1 MAEEENPWLAQRYQK
16 DLPEDRSN
24 FVKAWKL
31 LEDYSHIPPD
41 EIDAHVI
48 AIVSCNAAIPLLT
61 LTNDDSI
68 SQREKAY
75 NVFNYG
81 CIGRWRFL
89 DLYITE
95 APEYLDIITRLKAGE
110 KLLDLGCCFGHI
122 LRQLAF
128 DGSPADNLTGA
139 DLRPEFIEL
148 GYELFRDKDTFGAHF
163 MTADILDPTDTVLA
177 ALDGKF
183 DVVHTASFFHL
194 FGWDDQVKIGERV
207 VRFFRPGAKALVLGR
222 QSARREPLSVEAWRQ
237 TDEKKYH
244 HNVASLQQL
253 WDVIGEKTGTKWR
266 VTGKLFDS
274 SVPGHSKIF
283 DTDGHAPVTGKPR
296 TTIRFAVF
304 KLD

>member
-1 MAEEENPWLAQRYQK
+1 MAEEENPWVAQRYQK
-16 DLPEDRSN
+16 DLPEDRTN
-24 FVKAWKL
+24 FAKAWKL

-48 AIVSCNAAIPLLT
+48 AV
-61 LTNDDSI
+61 
-68 SQREKAY
+68 REKAY
-75 NVFNYG
+75 KVFNYG

-95 APEYLDIITRLKAGE
+95 APEYPDVITRLKDGV

-128 DGSPADNLTGA
+128 DGAPADNLTGA

-163 MTADILDPTDTVLA
+163 VTGDILNPTDTGLA
-177 ALDGKF
+177 TLDGKF
-183 DVVHTASFFHL
+183 DIVHTASFFHL
-194 FGWDDQVKIGERV
+194 FGWDDQVKIGERL
-207 VRFFRPGAKALVLGR
+207 VRFFKPGAKALVLGR
-222 QSARREPLSVEAWRQ
+222 QSARWEPLSVEAWRK

-274 SVPGHSKIF
+274 TVPGHSKIF
-283 DTDGHAPVTGKPR
+283 DTDGDAPTIPGKPR

-304 KLD
+304 KLN